1 MGHYGHH
8 LLSHSGKHQTRC
20 AREGIWRW
28 WATQGVHVLHVQ
40 HVKNYVKEIVVKSSK
55 LFSMLNINSPYHS
68 LFQQFLDPG
77 LVAHGAGLQE
87 AHDVSR
93 GPVQP
98 RHQLRVEVPRDVGD
112 APACPIIL
120 KNHLR
125 DWWQRKESVSGQ
137 LTLYLFLRRYTA
149 RSPQAAV
156 TRESFKTVVTLCRL
170 YIQSRVYIVEV
181 YPFVFSHT
189 P

>member
-1 MGHYGHH
+1 
-8 LLSHSGKHQTRC
+8 
-20 AREGIWRW
+20 
-28 WATQGVHVLHVQ
+28 
-40 HVKNYVKEIVVKSSK
+40 
-55 LFSMLNINSPYHS
+55 MLNINSPYHS

-125 DWWQRKESVSGQ
+125 D
-137 LTLYLFLRRYTA
+137 
-149 RSPQAAV
+149 
-156 TRESFKTVVTLCRL
+156 
-170 YIQSRVYIVEV
+170 
-181 YPFVFSHT
+181 
-189 P
+189 

>member
-40 HVKNYVKEIVVKSSK
+40 HVKNYFKEIVAKSSK

-181 YPFVFSHT
+181 YP